1 MDKIIKF
8 EKTIVKNKVVVATTS
23 TIGIGMISSIS
34 FNIIDYIFY
43 LYLEE
48 HLQKFWKQREL
59 TDNMIS
65 IVNGGISSSISILIA
80 MYIDSYLEIH
90 FDFLKHP
97 LIDASGIIVG
107 TIIILIAYK
116 IFNTDNKPIIHSF
129 LQKNENEKIRG

>member
-1 MDKIIKF
+1 
-8 EKTIVKNKVVVATTS
+8 
-23 TIGIGMISSIS
+23 
-34 FNIIDYIFY
+34 
-43 LYLEE
+43 
-48 HLQKFWKQREL
+48 
-59 TDNMIS
+59 
-65 IVNGGISSSISILIA
+65 